1 MCSIVVLHGVYGG
14 MVDLEVSF
22 AGLKFKNPLMNA
34 ACPVSR
40 DADMMIKLIDAGVG
54 GVVAKTI
61 SVVPAIVPRPS
72 MATVDR
78 GIMRGYLLKTL
89 GPGDIRIEPKPN
101 LGSLRAFYA
110 LLNAE
115 LWSDIPAE
123 HYLER
128 EYPRVKEYASKH
140 GVPFIVSIG
149 YKPHELQLLGPKVE
163 KAGADAIEF
172 STHYIGQDWR
182 PVVEAAKALREAV
195 DIPIFAKLSPF
206 TPNIPELVKELEKV
220 GVDGIVATN
229 TIGPAL
235 HIDIETGKPIVGGPW
250 GYGWMSGPALKPLAL
265 AVVAMAAK
273 HTKLPI
279 IGVGG
284 ISRGED
290 VIEYFMAGASAVQI
304 CTAAL
309 IEGFGV
315 FKKILNEVER
325 WLKTHGYD
333 SIEDVKGLALK
344 YISDK
349 PRRTWAL
356 PPVVDT
362 KLCIGCGLCEQVCD
376 YDAVHVVAAPPETG
390 KKRIAVVD
398 VTKCYGCGLCTSVC
412 PTRAI
417 HFED

>member
-1 MCSIVVLHGVYGG
+1 
-14 MVDLEVSF
+14 MVNLEVSF
-22 AGLKFKNPLMNA
+22 AGMKFKNPLMNA
-34 ACPVSR
+34 ACPISR
-40 DADMMIKLIDAGVG
+40 DAEMMKKLIDAGVG

-72 MATVDR
+72 MAVVDR
-78 GIMRGYLLKTL
+78 GINIATVLKTL
-89 GPGDIRIEPKPN
+89 GPGRVKATPVPNTGSYRI
-101 LGSLRAFYA
+101 FYA

-115 LWSDIPAE
+115 LWSDIPHE

-128 EYPRVKEYASKH
+128 EYPIVKKYAVEH

-149 YKPHELQLLGPKVE
+149 YKPHELQLLGPKVQR
-163 KAGADAIEF
+163 AGADAIEF
-172 STHYIGQDWR
+172 STHYIGTDWR
-182 PVVEAAKALREAV
+182 PVVEAAKALREVV

-273 HTKLPI
+273 HTRLPV

-315 FKKILNEVER
+315 FKRILREIER
-325 WLKTHGYD
+325 WLKLHHYD
-333 SIEDVKGLALK
+333 SLEDIKGLALK
-344 YISDK
+344 HITDK

-362 KLCIGCGLCEQVCD
+362 QKCIGCGLCEQVCD
-376 YDAVHVVAAPPETG
+376 YDAVHVEKIEVDG
-390 KKRIAVVD
+390 KEKEVAVVN
-398 VTKCYGCGLCTSVC
+398 TTNCYGCGLCTSVC

>member
-1 MCSIVVLHGVYGG
+1 
-14 MVDLEVSF
+14 MVSLEVEF
-22 AGLKFKNPLMNA
+22 AGLKFRNPLLNA

-40 DADMMIKLIDAGVG
+40 DADMMIKLVDNGVG

-61 SVVPAIVPRPS
+61 SVRPAIVPRPS
-72 MATVDR
+72 MGVVDR
-78 GIMRGYLLKTL
+78 GVMRSYLMKTL
-89 GPGDIRIEPKPN
+89 GPGKLIVEPRDSGN
-101 LGSLRAFYA
+101 LRVFYA

-123 HYLER
+123 HYFER
-128 EYPRVKEYASKH
+128 HYPIVRKYTREK
-140 GVPFIVSIG
+140 GVPFLISIG
-149 YKPHELQLLGPKVE
+149 YKPDELRLLGPKCQ
-163 KAGADAIEF
+163 KAGADGIEF

-182 PVVEAAKALREAV
+182 PVVEAAKALRESV

-235 HIDIETGKPIVGGPW
+235 HIDVETGKPIVGGPG

-265 AVVAMAAK
+265 AVVAEVAK
-273 HTKLPI
+273 NTKLPV

-284 ISRGED
+284 ITRGVD

-309 IEGFGV
+309 IEGLGV
-315 FKKILNEVER
+315 FRRIAKEVER
-325 WLKTHGYD
+325 WLKQHGYD
-333 SIEDVKGLALK
+333 SILDVKGMALK
-344 YISDK
+344 HLGPE
-349 PRRTWAL
+349 PRRVWAL
-356 PPVVDT
+356 PPVVDE
-362 KLCIGCGLCEQVCD
+362 KKCIGCGLCEQVCD
-376 YDAVHVVAAPPETG
+376 YDAVHVIEDEKGKRVA
-390 KKRIAVVD
+390 KVNID
-398 VTKCYGCGLCTSVC
+398 ICYGCGLCTSVC
-412 PTRAI
+412 PTHAI

>member
-1 MCSIVVLHGVYGG
+1 
-14 MVDLEVSF
+14 MVNLEVSF

-34 ACPVSR
+34 ACPISR
-40 DADMMIKLIDAGVG
+40 DAEMMKKLIDAGVG

-72 MATVDR
+72 MAVVDR
-78 GIMRGYLLKTL
+78 GVTTGTLLKTL
-89 GPGDIRIEPKPN
+89 APGKVKATPVPN
-101 LGSLRAFYA
+101 LGCYRVFYA
-110 LLNAE
+110 MLNAE
-115 LWSDIPAE
+115 LWSDIPHE

-128 EYPRVKEYASKH
+128 EYPLVKKYAVEH

-149 YKPHELQLLGPKVE
+149 YKPHELRLLGPKVQN
-163 KAGADAIEF
+163 AGADAIEF

-182 PVVEAAKALREAV
+182 PVVEAAKALREVV

-206 TPNIPELVKELEKV
+206 TPNIPDLVKELEKV

-235 HIDIETGKPIVGGPW
+235 SIDLETGKPIVGGPW

-265 AVVAMAAK
+265 AVVAMVAK
-273 HTKLPI
+273 HTEIPV

-315 FKKILNEVER
+315 FRRILGEVER
-325 WLKTHGYD
+325 WLKLHGYD
-333 SIEDVKGLALK
+333 SIEDIRGIALK
-344 YISDK
+344 YIVDK

-356 PPVVDT
+356 PPVVDP
-362 KLCIGCGLCEQVCD
+362 KKCIGCGLCEQVCD
-376 YDAVHVVAAPPETG
+376 YDAVHVEKIEIDG
-390 KKRIAVVD
+390 KEKEIAVID
-398 VTKCYGCGLCTSVC
+398 TTNCYGCGLCTSVC

-417 HFED
+417 HFVD

>member
-1 MCSIVVLHGVYGG
+1 
-14 MVDLEVSF
+14 MVNLEVEL
-22 AGLKFKNPLMNA
+22 AGIKLKNPLMNA
-34 ACPVSR
+34 ACPISR
-40 DADMMIKLIDAGVG
+40 DANMMMALVDNGVG

-61 SVVPAIVPRPS
+61 SVKPAIVPRPS
-72 MATVDR
+72 MGAVDR
-78 GIMRGYLLKTL
+78 GIMVGYMLKTL
-89 GPGDIRIEPKPN
+89 GPGRIQVTPMPN
-101 LGSLRAFYA
+101 LGNYRAYYA

-123 HYLER
+123 HYFER
-128 EYPRVKEYASKH
+128 EYPVVRKYTREH
-140 GVPFIVSIG
+140 GVAFFISTG
-149 YKPHELQLLGPKVE
+149 YKPHELKLLGPKCE
-163 KAGADAIEF
+163 KVGADAIEF
-172 STHYIGQDWR
+172 STHYIGRDYR

-235 HIDIETGKPIVGGPW
+235 HIDVETGKPIVGGPW

-265 AVVAMAAK
+265 AVVAEVAK
-273 HTKLPI
+273 NTKLPV

-284 ISRGED
+284 ISKGVD

-309 IEGFGV
+309 IEGLGV
-315 FKKILNEVER
+315 FKRILKELET
-325 WLKTHGYD
+325 WLTTHKYD

-344 YISDK
+344 YLK
-349 PRRTWAL
+349 PEPMRTYAV
-356 PPVVDT
+356 PPKVDE

-376 YDAVHVVAAPPETG
+376 YDAAHVIETEEGKMVA
-390 KKRIAVVD
+390 RVD
-398 VTKCYGCGLCTSVC
+398 EEKCYGCGLCTSVC

-417 HFED
+417 HFEI

>member
-1 MCSIVVLHGVYGG
+1 
-14 MVDLEVSF
+14 MVNLEVSI
-22 AGLKFKNPLMNA
+22 AGLRFPNPVMNA
-34 ACPVSR
+34 ACPLAR
-40 DADMMIKLIDAGVG
+40 DADMMIKLIDSGVG

-72 MATVDR
+72 MGAVDR
-78 GIMRGYLLKTL
+78 GVMRGYILKTL
-89 GPGDIRIEPKPN
+89 GPGDIRAEPTPN
-101 LGSLRAFYA
+101 LGNYRAFYA

-115 LWSDIPAE
+115 LWSDIPVE

-128 EYPRVKEYASKH
+128 EYPRVKKYAMER

-149 YKPHELQLLGPKVE
+149 YKPHELQMLGPKVV

-182 PVVEAAKALREAV
+182 PVVEAAKALREVV
-195 DIPIFAKLSPF
+195 DKPIFPKLSPF

-265 AVVAMAAK
+265 AIVAMIAK
-273 HTKLPI
+273 HTRLPV

-290 VIEYFMAGASAVQI
+290 VIEYFMAGASAVQV

-309 IEGFGV
+309 IEGFSV
-315 FKKILNEVER
+315 FSKIVEETEK
-325 WLKTHGYD
+325 WLKSHGYD

-344 YISDK
+344 YITDK
-349 PRRTWAL
+349 PRRTWAI

-362 KLCIGCGLCEQVCD
+362 KKCIGCRLCEQVCD
-376 YDAVHVVAAPPETG
+376 YDAVHVVEALQETG
-390 KKRIAVVD
+390 KKRVATVD
-398 VTKCYGCGLCTSVC
+398 HTKCYGCGLCTSVC